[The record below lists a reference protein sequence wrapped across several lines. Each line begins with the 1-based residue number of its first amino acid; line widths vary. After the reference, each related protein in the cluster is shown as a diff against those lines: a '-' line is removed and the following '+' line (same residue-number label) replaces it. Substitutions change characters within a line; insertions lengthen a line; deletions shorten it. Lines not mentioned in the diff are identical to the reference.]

1 MKILLGLVLDEPTL
15 IFLRF
20 NISSSK
26 VYRKF
31 AGGVD
36 THPQLCYNIIT
47 LHL

>member
-1 MKILLGLVLDEPTL
+1 MKILLGLVLDANPY
-15 IFLRF
+15 FLRF

-26 VYRKF
+26 IYKKF

-36 THPQLCYNIIT
+36 THPRLCYNIIT